1 MKKSV
6 VLIPFPSLIKK
17 FKNRSFVRSSRRP
30 FLLIPSFTLTFY
42 YPNGSYSDYH
52 Q

>member
-1 MKKSV
+1 MKKS

-17 FKNRSFVRSSRRP
+17 KNRSFVRSSRRP